1 MTGRSLHSGI
11 LYYSLYT
18 FKALIFLSLRVHC
31 PVILFVGNKRERE
44 TERKRERGREREEM
58 EGGSE
63 VIFLVPLVSFWPFLY
78 HGYNLKLIQS
88 LFFDCCLH
96 SNGV

>member
-11 LYYSLYT
+11 FDYSLYT

-44 TERKRERGREREEM
+44 TERKIERERYRKRGD
-58 EGGSE
+58 GGGE
-63 VIFLVPLVSFWPFLY
+63 
-78 HGYNLKLIQS
+78 
-88 LFFDCCLH
+88 
-96 SNGV
+96 